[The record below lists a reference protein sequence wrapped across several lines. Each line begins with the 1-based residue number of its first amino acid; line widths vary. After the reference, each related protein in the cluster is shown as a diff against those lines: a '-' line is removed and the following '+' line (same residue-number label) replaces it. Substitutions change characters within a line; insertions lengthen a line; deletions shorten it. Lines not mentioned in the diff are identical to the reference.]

1 MWREPLTGNTGE
13 NTGSHNLSTKRQRI
27 AKLARTKRGVAFH
40 LRDFL
45 DRRVR
50 DGVNDNIRERNSSMK
65 NRKREY
71 CTSGSVRG
79 EGGNILTYSAA
90 RERGGVAARA
100 ARAAA
105 RPSAAGRCADGVRR
119 RRSGGKGPPLR
130 VHAGAWGVGLDRR
143 AQPAHGRSLGRRH

>member
-50 DGVNDNIRERNSSMK
+50 DGVSDNIRERSSSMK

-71 CTSGSVRG
+71 CTSGSVRD
-79 EGGNILTYSAA
+79 EGGNILIY
-90 RERGGVAARA
+90 
-100 ARAAA
+100 
-105 RPSAAGRCADGVRR
+105 SAAGRGGSVADGGAFATAGHAVRWVGGCR
-119 RRSGGKGPPLR
+119 FARYATAPLEGRFRAGPERSGLC
-130 VHAGAWGVGLDRR
+130 
-143 AQPAHGRSLGRRH
+143 

>member
-27 AKLARTKRGVAFH
+27 AKPARTKRGVAFH

-79 EGGNILTYSAA
+79 EGGNILTYSACRGHRQA
-90 RERGGVAARA
+90 R
-100 ARAAA
+100 
-105 RPSAAGRCADGVRR
+105 
-119 RRSGGKGPPLR
+119 
-130 VHAGAWGVGLDRR
+130 
-143 AQPAHGRSLGRRH
+143 

>member
-1 MWREPLTGNTGE
+1 MWREPLTGHTGE

-27 AKLARTKRGVAFH
+27 AKPARTKRGVAFH

-50 DGVNDNIRERNSSMK
+50 DGVSDDILERNSSMK
-65 NRKREY
+65 NRKRES

-90 RERGGVAARA
+90 RKHGGVAARGA
-100 ARAAA
+100 G
-105 RPSAAGRCADGVRR
+105 AAGRPGAGFAD
-119 RRSGGKGPPLR
+119 PHPAL
-130 VHAGAWGVGLDRR
+130 AG
-143 AQPAHGRSLGRRH
+143 